1 LLLGNNPSTHA
12 QSYET
17 IHQFLM
23 LLNLLKFYISVPESI
38 HYRLRT
44 AAATKCEADSM
55 QDVECVHHTLQT
67 WQSVIIGLW
76 HICGSEAA
84 IKMLC

>member
-23 LLNLLKFYISVPESI
+23 LLNLFIEILHFSSWKYS
-38 HYRLRT
+38 L
-44 AAATKCEADSM
+44 
-55 QDVECVHHTLQT
+55 
-67 WQSVIIGLW
+67 
-76 HICGSEAA
+76 
-84 IKMLC
+84 